1 MAGKKM
7 VENPPTNSI
16 GQNTDVKQGPA
27 SSANPTQGRINSP
40 RLNENTAPKNK
51 STKQE
56 ATSGKENQDV
66 PALRTNEQASARN
79 TLIGKGATNSR
90 ESQLDDLPKPASK
103 AQNQSNGAGK
113 EYVPPSSVEGST
125 VGRTTTP
132 PPKRPAA
139 LGTQSTGREKPSD
152 KIASTSKNGR
162 PPTPNPAPSSR
173 NGDKTKGK
181 AKEQDPQSR
190 SEIANMF
197 AKSCPRAATDRH
209 GPLSS
214 RQPSPSRSTTERKTQ
229 SASSSRLVGRRS
241 NNVME
246 DAIPASS
253 ESTKKKKRTRR
264 AKRKKKTSTIDHES
278 AADGSS
284 SESDKS
290 SPTKQPALSE
300 TATGK
305 RPMAVTEASVKP
317 AAVIR
322 IVRTDTKGKSS
333 KGNGA
338 SSRAPSPVNGDG
350 SKPITID
357 DVYNVKATA
366 PKNGQPAR
374 GDQSPRNSGGEE
386 IFAALGSGQGPSF
399 AKVVNKGNRTRP
411 SKAEKRLK
419 RLASAKADSP
429 TFENRLETFERPGS
443 EDGMNEH
450 SMISIADIPSDDEL
464 GIEKIEEI
472 FGRNDVPDSSKLE
485 CIKAIMIKQNQII
498 ARKTQLVNNYLKEN
512 EELQER
518 VEEFDSSILTQE
530 DDKDEQQGQIDK
542 LKVVVD
548 EFQRQMQSQESFIK
562 IAERDKSRLEEELKS
577 STISL
582 KITEKD
588 RKAFKESVS
597 KMATDMVQM
606 KSDIDQLLGEK
617 NGYLATISKYESE
630 RDMLLCQLH
639 HGPTQLEN
647 ARLESE
653 LLEKGTELAVANQNL
668 KDLQREFTTLRKR
681 EKKEQGKRTPSAL
694 STELWLLGA
703 GKEEEEEEKGE
714 EWEPSIDQS
723 GVERNPFAPLSS
735 PVMTPSLF
743 QFGGPTSFGN
753 GGEKYETNSQIPKT
767 FLRQAEEVTKDS
779 GSLACLNAGVQTEIP
794 ADTSSST
801 QKNKVEVLEV
811 STQIPAQA
819 HVQLGIHSSTQTSVV
834 DMMEASAQTIRGAGV
849 HEFEMLEAST
859 QTEEDARVKVKMLEV
874 STQTMV
880 GIDISASTQTGK
892 VDVLEASAQ
901 TDTAASVREM
911 RDVLVQ
917 TEPVTVLAGSGLRRG
932 IRLALMMLAWAV
944 VILWG
949 YKEDQQLWL
958 DANGVSRAALVGIR
972 DTSLGPFPWFEQLRF
987 DLVVWLQV
995 DRVLPG

>member
-1 MAGKKM
+1 MI
-7 VENPPTNSI
+7 ENPPTNSI
-16 GQNTDVKQGPA
+16 GQNTDVKHGPA
-27 SSANPTQGRINSP
+27 SSGNPTQGRVHSP
-40 RLNENTAPKNK
+40 KPSENTAPKNK

-66 PALRTNEQASARN
+66 DALRTNEQASARN

-90 ESQLDDLPKPASK
+90 ESQLDDLPKPSSK
-103 AQNQSNGAGK
+103 VKNQSNGAGK
-113 EYVPPSSVEGST
+113 ENVPPSSVGGST
-125 VGRTTTP
+125 VARTTTP

-139 LGTQSTGREKPSD
+139 FGTQSTGGEKPSD

-162 PPTPNPAPSSR
+162 PTIPSPAPSSR

-181 AKEQDPQSR
+181 AKEQDSQSG
-190 SEIANMF
+190 SEIANIF
-197 AKSCPRAATDRH
+197 SKSCQRAETDQH
-209 GPLSS
+209 GPLSC
-214 RQPSPSRSTTERKTQ
+214 RQPFPSRSTTERKTQ
-229 SASSSRLVGRRS
+229 SASSSRSAGRKPD
-241 NNVME
+241 NVME
-246 DAIPASS
+246 DAIPAPG

-278 AADGSS
+278 AADGGS
-284 SESDKS
+284 SESDTS

-300 TATGK
+300 TVTGK
-305 RPMAVTEASVKP
+305 RPMAAAEASVKP

-322 IVRTDTKGKSS
+322 KVRIDTKGQSS

-357 DVYNVKATA
+357 NVYNIKATA

-399 AKVVNKGNRTRP
+399 AKVVNKGNRVQP
-411 SKAEKRLK
+411 NKAEKRPK
-419 RLASAKADSP
+419 RLAGAKADSP
-429 TFENRLETFERPGS
+429 TFENTLETFERPGS
-443 EDGMNEH
+443 EDDMNEH

-464 GIEKIEEI
+464 GVEKIEEI

-530 DDKDEQQGQIDK
+530 DDKNEQQGQIDK

-548 EFQRQMQSQESFIK
+548 EYQRQMQSRESFIK
-562 IAERDKSRLEEELKS
+562 IAEQDKLRLEEELKS
-577 STISL
+577 SAISL
-582 KITEKD
+582 KSTEKD

-606 KSDIDQLLGEK
+606 KNDIEQLLGEK

-653 LLEKGTELAVANQNL
+653 LLKKSTELAVANQNL

-694 STELWLLGA
+694 STELWLLGD
-703 GKEEEEEEKGE
+703 GKEEEEEE

-723 GVERNPFAPLSS
+723 GVERNPFAPLSP

-743 QFGGPTSFGN
+743 QFGEPTSFGN

-811 STQIPAQA
+811 STQTPAQA
-819 HVQLGIHSSTQTSVV
+819 HVELGINSSTQTSVV
-834 DMMEASAQTIRGAGV
+834 DMMEASAQTIIGAGV

-859 QTEEDARVKVKMLEV
+859 QTEADTRVKVKMLEV

-880 GIDISASTQTGK
+880 GIDVSTSTQTGK

-917 TEPVTVLAGSGLRRG
+917 TEPVTVLAGSGIRRG

-944 VILWG
+944 IILWG
-949 YKEDQQLWL
+949 HKEDQQLWL

-972 DTSLGPFPWFEQLRF
+972 DTSLGPFPWFEQLRY